1 MTYSYT
7 QINQYLTC
15 PRRYRYRYLDAWQ
28 EKEDR
33 AGMLFG
39 RAFERALAAYFLR
52 QDAAAVL
59 FREWGDEILGWE
71 RDAGAE
77 ILKRFSGSDLFDG
90 SVTMAT
96 GSSKIE
102 PGAVP
107 AAPVTLKWS
116 TFSEAAEQAGISRR
130 YGGIH
135 FEAGDLVGRMIGQ
148 VVATQ
153 AWEKAQTH
161 IQGTAK

>member
-1 MTYSYT
+1 
-7 QINQYLTC
+7 
-15 PRRYRYRYLDAWQ
+15 
-28 EKEDR
+28 
-33 AGMLFG
+33 
-39 RAFERALAAYFLR
+39 
-52 QDAAAVL
+52 
-59 FREWGDEILGWE
+59 
-71 RDAGAE
+71 
-77 ILKRFSGSDLFDG
+77 
-90 SVTMAT
+90 MAT